1 MTATVTPQ
9 GSSGLNGS
17 TVSIVLA
24 DPEFPPALD
33 PRVLSADKDPFAEA
47 CDAAKTGEL
56 SAGDLLWSS
65 SATRASAALVLEPE
79 DALCRAIQMI
89 PVMMVAIGDALGAIG
104 PPNLALMFRW
114 PGTIMANGAAT
125 GHVSFA
131 AFPGW
136 EADSVPDR
144 IVVGF
149 EILLDASECG
159 WREPGEDLRTTAL
172 YEEGCGDLDRTML
185 LESIARHFLAGLDG
199 WLHDGFQPVHQ
210 SWWSKADETRT
221 VSLGLAGRTLE
232 GEAVGLDEAG
242 GLLVK
247 TDGRTELVSLL
258 AARTMVGR

>member
-1 MTATVTPQ
+1 MTRPVITQSAE
-9 GSSGLNGS
+9 LNGS
-17 TVSIVLA
+17 AGPVVLA

-33 PRVLSADKDPFAEA
+33 ARSVGAGSNPFTDA
-47 CDAAKTGEL
+47 CEGAKAGRL
-56 SAGDLLWSS
+56 SAGDLVWSS
-65 SATRASAALVLEPE
+65 STTRAAAAIVLEPE
-79 DALCRAIQMI
+79 DKLSRAIQMV

-131 AFPGW
+131 AFPAW
-136 EADSVPDR
+136 DADDVPDR

-149 EILLDASECG
+149 ELLLDASECG
-159 WREPGEDLRTTAL
+159 WREPGEDLKTTAL

-185 LESIARHFLAGLDG
+185 IESISRHFLAGIDG

-210 SWWSKADETRT
+210 SWWSKADEARGT
-221 VSLGLAGRTLE
+221 SLELGGRVVE

-247 TDGRTELVSLL
+247 SEGRTELVSLID
-258 AARTMVGR
+258 ARNMVER